1 MGIRSYL
8 RAATDARQEIA
19 KNARLEGELKRL
31 QFANIQLATKLLI
44 AGEQEGEKEREF
56 AEAFLD
62 YNNLD
67 EEMAQEY
74 AKEAEIEGKILL
86 KLDWDEEAK
95 MVAVE
100 HVSWTAK
107 EYKEKAHRKDYTK
120 YRSGAWN

>member
-19 KNARLEGELKRL
+19 KNARLKGELKRL

-44 AGEQEGEKEREF
+44 AGEEEGEKELEF

-95 MVAVE
+95 M
-100 HVSWTAK
+100 
-107 EYKEKAHRKDYTK
+107 
-120 YRSGAWN
+120 GAAQ